1 MPSYLLL
8 GDIMSCRSEV
18 VLQSPV
24 TLEIATEHLKVT
36 VYLQSKNVF
45 QFSIFSSYELSNK
58 KEKKRRN
65 IYREN
70 GHSRPTGS
78 KSSYRLTA

>member
-8 GDIMSCRSEV
+8 GDIMSCRSDV

-58 KEKKRRN
+58 KKERIN